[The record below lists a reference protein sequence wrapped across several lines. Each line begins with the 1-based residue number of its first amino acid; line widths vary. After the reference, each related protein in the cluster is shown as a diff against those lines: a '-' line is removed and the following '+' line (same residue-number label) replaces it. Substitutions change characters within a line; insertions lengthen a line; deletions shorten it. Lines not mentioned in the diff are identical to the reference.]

1 LVGKSPTNLKETL
14 KKTPSI
20 ELFCSLFQ
28 DRERERKGGET
39 SLVEDYPCLLQKEYL
54 LQELAL
60 VCDLAIKE
68 MKERFATRLN
78 QALTEKNVLDAVTLL
93 KEINY
98 QKKVSVH
105 VIKPTQVILSLKQ
118 KDQKESKNGKKEKRE
133 YLPSSIPGS

>member
-1 LVGKSPTNLKETL
+1 
-14 KKTPSI
+14 
-20 ELFCSLFQ
+20 
-28 DRERERKGGET
+28 
-39 SLVEDYPCLLQKEYL
+39 VEDYPCLLQKEYL